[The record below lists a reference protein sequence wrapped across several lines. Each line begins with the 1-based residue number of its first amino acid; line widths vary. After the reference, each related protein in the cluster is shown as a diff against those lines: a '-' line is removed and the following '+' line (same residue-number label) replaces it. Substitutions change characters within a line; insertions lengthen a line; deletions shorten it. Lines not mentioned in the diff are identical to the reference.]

1 MAGTDRSRAPILGG
15 PAVILVAPQLG
26 ENIGAAARAML
37 NFGLS
42 DLRLVR
48 PRDGWPNDRA
58 VSSASGA
65 DDVINS
71 AAVFQTT
78 AEALADLNHVVAATA
93 RTRDMAKD
101 SADPRQAAAAM
112 RRRMADGAAVGILFG
127 PERAGLNND
136 DLSLADSIVAI
147 PANPAFSSLNLAQSV
162 LLVAYEWFVAE
173 GMGQMDP
180 GGNAGKSAKA
190 EPQATKEELVGF
202 FEHLERELDTGGFL
216 KPPEKRP
223 AMVRNL
229 RNLFQRSH
237 LTGQEV
243 RSLRGVIAALTHL
256 RKRPRD

>member
-1 MAGTDRSRAPILGG
+1 MAGTDHSRAPILGG
-15 PAVILVAPQLG
+15 PAVILVEPQLG
-26 ENIGAAARAML
+26 ENIGTAARAML

-65 DDVINS
+65 DIVING
-71 AAVFQTT
+71 AGVFQTT
-78 AEALADLNHVVAATA
+78 AEAIADLNHVVAATA
-93 RTRDMAKD
+93 RARDMTKD
-101 SADPRQAAAAM
+101 SLDPRQAAAAM
-112 RRRMADGAAVGILFG
+112 RQQMADGATVGILFG

-136 DLSLADSIVAI
+136 DLALVDVIVAI

-162 LLVAYEWFVAE
+162 LLVAYEWFASDLQSPPE
-173 GMGQMDP
+173 R
-180 GGNAGKSAKA
+180 GGKA
-190 EPQATKEELVGF
+190 EPQATKEELIGF
-202 FEHLERELDTGGFL
+202 FEHLEQELDTGGFL

-229 RNLFQRSH
+229 RNLFQRSR

-243 RSLRGVIAALTHL
+243 RSLRGVIAALTRL
-256 RKRPRD
+256 RKGPRD